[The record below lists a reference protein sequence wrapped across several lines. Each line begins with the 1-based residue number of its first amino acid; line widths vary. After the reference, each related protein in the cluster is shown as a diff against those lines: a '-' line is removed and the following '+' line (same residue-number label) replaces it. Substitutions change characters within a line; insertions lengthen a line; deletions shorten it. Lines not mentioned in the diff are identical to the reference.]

1 MNSLVT
7 IDSQLLLTRFRE
19 AGYAVRYE
27 PLDRVHRVWLPVME
41 NGAIRW
47 HNGALV
53 GLVVIRTCPGD
64 LEPRVMYAEFAGR
77 VFPWWG
83 VDRNSIEYG
92 QSLANLVELICA
104 EAL

>member
-1 MNSLVT
+1 MNSPVT
-7 IDSQLLLTRFRE
+7 IDPQLILGKFRE
-19 AGYAVRYE
+19 AGYAVRFE
-27 PLDRVHRVWLPVME
+27 PEDRVHRVRMRLSSSPTLQ
-41 NGAIRW
+41 ATL
-47 HNGALV
+47 LV
-53 GLVVIRTCPGD
+53 GIVVIRTCPAD

-92 QSLANLVELICA
+92 QSLANLVELIGA